1 HTTLFRSE
9 VEEPGES
16 ATAEDA
22 LPFELEEHDVI
33 GAPPSV
39 HPFGFEEPAPEA
51 SEPLPFELD
60 EPDELADE
68 SGPEPLPFDYERV
81 GTDPGAPAPEPIPF
95 DLAALGGDI
104 DDAPGEPLPFEAP
117 AAEPF
122 PWAAHEASSAQPV
135 AEVDADEPMLELQEG
150 EAVSEAPVAEEWDP
164 TVALADVAPAPS
176 VRPEPKLR
184 DGGRRPR
191 PEPPP
196 VERTRAQSD
205 DEEDEDLEMFRA
217 WLQSLKRGG
226 WRSFAGRT
234 SICWGSASRRCTGAP
249 PLRRST

>member
-1 HTTLFRSE
+1 F
-9 VEEPGES
+9 EEPAEA
-16 ATAEDA
+16 ATAEGP

-33 GAPPSV
+33 GAPPSL

-51 SEPLPFELD
+51 SEPLPFDLD

-184 DGGRRPR
+184 VEGGRPR

-196 VERTRAQSD
+196 VERPLAQSD

-217 WLQSLKRGG
+217 WLQSLKR
-226 WRSFAGRT
+226 
-234 SICWGSASRRCTGAP
+234 
-249 PLRRST
+249 